1 MIRIILISLLL
12 GGCGIT
18 GAIRVK
24 TDLSCYWAEEIRF
37 EEETKAWLADL
48 DWPESFERDMEKIG
62 DHNILFTQ
70 YCPE

>member
-1 MIRIILISLLL
+1 VSILIGLN
-12 GGCGIT
+12 GCGIT
-18 GAIRVK
+18 GAIKVK

-37 EEETKAWLADL
+37 EEETKVWLADL

-62 DHNILFTQ
+62 DHNILFQQ